1 MHIRYIIIV
10 ILHIYLRKKNIKI
23 INYNNKSK
31 LMKHLIETTDLSS
44 LGFAEYDRLIL
55 NSAKNEIVYRGGVKY
70 EVIPDEYIYNEA
82 DNKYYQKIVGYG
94 KPIKINSTVD
104 LNSQWVSDT
113 EDSNYKYFKSNSN
126 VGVNNSYSQCKVTW
140 SNLTS
145 ITFKYMSSSEI
156 VYDYLCIGKLDG
168 EKFTARPSDGG
179 SNVYL
184 STKDKES
191 GTYYEFTIE
200 CDEGEH
206 HIWFCY
212 RKDSSGNE
220 GEDRGFI
227 GVPKSVVSV
236 LDIKQGSELPMEYK
250 YGGVSAEGGKT
261 YDINYNSV
269 TLPNGTDIVPSYEDY
284 TKTEKAINTEYVDLG
299 LKSGTLWA
307 KCNIGATSE
316 TDYGVYF
323 QWGETSGISGS
334 LLGKYSDENYT
345 WASYTHCNGTAN
357 TLTKYNT
364 STSYGEN
371 PDKITTLELVD
382 DAATQI
388 MGGNWRMPTPTE
400 YQTLYNET
408 LWVWCPGGNVGIK
421 KTDES
426 GNESIEYIAYPTG
439 FFVFKTESDKDKKQ
453 RGTFTKDKNNNLT
466 GYTATSGTVYYPGAH
481 EVTEGDVTSI
491 ADGDIHIFFPVSG
504 YVYGTGVN
512 DGDSRGY
519 YWSSSLSPYNSSYGF
534 HLHFNSG
541 LIRPQ
546 NDDKRCYGFCV
557 RSVLEN
563 LS

>member
-1 MHIRYIIIV
+1 
-10 ILHIYLRKKNIKI
+10 
-23 INYNNKSK
+23 
-31 LMKHLIETTDLSS
+31 MKHLIETTDSSS

-55 NSAKNEIVYRGGVKY
+55 DSTKNEIVCKRGGVTY
-70 EVIPDEYIYNEA
+70 ELIPDSYIYNEA
-82 DNKYYQKIVGYG
+82 DNKYYQKLVAYG
-94 KPIKINSTVD
+94 EPIKINSTVD

-126 VGVNNSYSQCKVTW
+126 VGVDNSYSQCKVTW

-145 ITFKYMSSSEI
+145 ITFKYMSSSEMKW
-156 VYDYLCIGKLDG
+156 DYLCVGHLDG
-168 EKFTARPSDGG
+168 EKFTAQPSAGS

-184 STKDKES
+184 STKGKKS

-200 CDEGEH
+200 CDKGEH

-212 RKDSSGNE
+212 QKDRSGNE

-227 GVPKSVVSV
+227 GVPKSVRTV
-236 LDIKQGSELPMEYK
+236 LDVKQGSELPMEYK

-261 YDINYNSV
+261 YDIYVNNV
-269 TLPNGTDIVPSYEDY
+269 TVPNGSIVTDYKNV
-284 TKTEKAINTEYVDLG
+284 EKAINTEYVDLG
-299 LKSGTLWA
+299 LPNGTLWA

-316 TDYGVYF
+316 TEDGVYF
-323 QWGETSGISGS
+323 QWGETNGISGS
-334 LLGKYSDENYT
+334 LLGKYSDENYS

-371 PDKITTLELVD
+371 PDHITTLESVD

-400 YQTLYNET
+400 CQTLYNET

-421 KTDES
+421 KTDER

-439 FFVFKTESDKDKKQ
+439 YFVFKTNSDKKQ
-453 RGTFTKDKNNNLT
+453 RGTFTTDEKGNLT
-466 GYTATSGTVYYPGAH
+466 AYTATSHTVYYPGAH

-491 ADGDIHIFFPVSG
+491 ADGDIHIFFPASG
-504 YVYGTGVN
+504 YALGTGVRN
-512 DGDSRGY
+512 RGSRGY
-519 YWSSSLSPYNSSYGF
+519 YWSSSLLPSGSY
-534 HLHFNSG
+534 SG
-541 LIRPQ
+541 LNLLFYSGNISPQ
-546 NDDKRCYGFCV
+546 DNLNRFYGFCV
-557 RSVLEN
+557 RSVLGN

>member
-1 MHIRYIIIV
+1 
-10 ILHIYLRKKNIKI
+10 
-23 INYNNKSK
+23 
-31 LMKHLIETTDLSS
+31 MKHLIETTDLSS
-44 LGFAEYDRLIL
+44 LGFAEYDRIIL
-55 NSAKNEIVYRGGVKY
+55 DSTTNEIVYRGGVKY
-70 EVIPDEYIYNEA
+70 EIIPDEYIYNEA
-82 DNKYYQKIVGYG
+82 DNKYYQKLVAYG
-94 KPIKINSTVD
+94 NSNRID
-104 LNSQWVSDT
+104 LNSEWVSDT

-126 VGVNNSYSQCKVTW
+126 VSVDSSYSQCKVTW

-156 VYDYLCIGKLDG
+156 GYDYLCVGILDG
-168 EKFTARPSDGG
+168 EKFTARPSDGS

-184 STKDKES
+184 STKGKTS

-200 CDEGEH
+200 CDKGEH

-212 RKDSSGNE
+212 QKDSRGRR

-227 GVPKSVVSV
+227 GVPKSVVSIV
-236 LDIKQGSELPMEYK
+236 DVKQGSELPMERK

-261 YDINYNSV
+261 YDIYVNNV
-269 TLPNGTDIVPSYEDY
+269 TVPNGSIVTDYKNVE
-284 TKTEKAINTEYVDLG
+284 KTEKAINTEYVDLG
-299 LKSGTLWA
+299 LESGTLWA
-307 KCNIGATSE
+307 KCNIGATTE
-316 TDYGVYF
+316 TDYGIYF
-323 QWGETSGISGS
+323 QWGETSGVSGS
-334 LLGKYSDENYT
+334 LVGKYSDENYS

-371 PDKITTLELVD
+371 PDTKTTLEPVD

-388 MGGNWRMPTPTE
+388 MGGNWRMPTAAE

-439 FFVFKTESDKDKKQ
+439 YFVFKTNSDKKQ

-466 GYTATSGTVYYPGAH
+466 GYTATSRTVYYPGAH

-491 ADGDIHIFFPVSG
+491 ADGDTHIFFSASG
-504 YVYGTGVN
+504 LANGTGVYFR
-512 DGDSRGY
+512 GSRGY
-519 YWSSSLSPYNSSYGF
+519 YWSSSLHPSLSNYGLLLYF
-534 HLHFNSG
+534 DSG
-541 LIRPQ
+541 GVYPQ
-546 NDDKRCYGFCV
+546 NYRKYRYDGFCV